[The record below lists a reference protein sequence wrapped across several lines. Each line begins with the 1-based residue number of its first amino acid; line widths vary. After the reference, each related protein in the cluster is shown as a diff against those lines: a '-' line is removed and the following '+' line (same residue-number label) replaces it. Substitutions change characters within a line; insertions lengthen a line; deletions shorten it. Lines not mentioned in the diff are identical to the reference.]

1 MRKAQYTR
9 RPIVFV
15 AMSGGVDSSVAAA
28 LLARSGDFDVRGV
41 FMKTWTPA
49 GYSCTWKE
57 EQKDAMHAAAHLD
70 IPFATWD
77 FSHEYEKEVVT
88 YMQRE
93 FLRGRTPNPD
103 VMCNKHIK
111 FGLFL
116 EEALRQGADYIATGH
131 YARVACNARECP
143 IFNDQFSKKEKE
155 SFENC
160 RIENSLKIVNCKL
173 KIAADLNKDQTY
185 FLWTLGQEQL
195 RRCLFPVG
203 DFTKAKVRDMAR
215 EFGLHNAEKR
225 DSQGLCFVGNL
236 DFADFLRTQL
246 PQRAGVLVT
255 ADGREIGEHDG
266 AHFYTIGQRRGLGV
280 GGGIP
285 YYVTGVD
292 TAANVVTVSVGEG
305 EELYTEE
312 VGFEQANWILGEMPQ
327 FPFTCTSRIRY
338 RQPLQ
343 RCTII
348 NARKVVFD
356 EPQRAV
362 TPGQSIVFY
371 KKDILIGGGVIA
383 D

>member
-1 MRKAQYTR
+1 
-9 RPIVFV
+9 
-15 AMSGGVDSSVAAA
+15 MSGGVDSSVSAA
-28 LLARSGDFDVRGV
+28 LLTRSGEFDVRGV
-41 FMKTWTPA
+41 FMKTWTPP
-49 GYSCTWKE
+49 GYPCTWKE
-57 EQKDAMHAAAHLD
+57 EQKDAMRAAAHLG

-77 FSHEYEKEVVT
+77 LSRVYEKEVVS

-116 EEALRQGADYIATGH
+116 KEALRQGAPACRQAGIYIATGH
-131 YARVACNARECP
+131 YARLR
-143 IFNDQFSKKEKE
+143 
-155 SFENC
+155 
-160 RIENSLKIVNCKL
+160 RKL
-173 KIAADLNKDQTY
+173 KNKNEKLKLIELACARDVSKDQSY

-195 RRCLFPVG
+195 RHCLFPVG
-203 DFTKAKVRDMAR
+203 EYTKTKVRELAH

-246 PQRAGVLVT
+246 PQRAGALVT

-266 AHFYTIGQRRGLGV
+266 AHFYTVGQRRGLGV

-285 YYVTGVD
+285 YYVTNID
-292 TAANVVTVSVGEG
+292 TAVNVVTVSVGEG
-305 EELYTEE
+305 DELYARE
-312 VGFEQANWILGEMPQ
+312 VRFAEANWISGQPPQ
-327 FPFTCTSRIRY
+327 FPLHCSARIRY

-343 RCTII
+343 YCRIEKSDSEKTVYAAI
-348 NARKVVFD
+348 FD

-371 KKDILIGGGVIA
+371 KKDILLGGGVIA

>member
-1 MRKAQYTR
+1 M
-9 RPIVFV
+9 IFV
-15 AMSGGVDSSVAAA
+15 AMSGGVDSSVTAA
-28 LLARSGDFDVRGV
+28 LLAQGGDFDVRGV
-41 FMKTWTPA
+41 FMKTWTPP

-57 EQKDAMHAAAHLD
+57 EQKDAMRAAAHLG

-77 FSHEYEKEVVT
+77 FSRAYEKEIVL
-88 YMQRE
+88 YMRRE
-93 FLRGRTPNPD
+93 FLSGRTPNPD
-103 VMCNKHIK
+103 VMCNSRIK

-131 YARVACNARECP
+131 YARLRRECKMQ
-143 IFNDQFSKKEKE
+143 NAK
-155 SFENC
+155 C
-160 RIENSLKIVNCKL
+160 RNTELAC
-173 KIAADLNKDQTY
+173 ARDGNKDQSY
-185 FLWTLGQEQL
+185 FLWMLTQKQL
-195 RRCLFPVG
+195 CRCLFPIG
-203 DFTKAKVRDMAR
+203 EYIKTKVREMAR
-215 EFGLHNAEKR
+215 AFGLHNAEKK

-236 DFADFLRTQL
+236 DFSDFLRTQL
-246 PQRAGVLVT
+246 PQRVGALVT

-305 EELYTEE
+305 GELYGRD
-312 VGFEQANWILGEMPQ
+312 VAFEQANWVSGKVPE
-327 FPFTCTSRIRY
+327 FPLTCSARIRY

-343 RCTII
+343 RCTIMDEKM
-348 NARKVVFD
+348 AVFN

-371 KKDILIGGGVIA
+371 NGNSVLGGGVMTK
-383 D
+383 